1 MTNVIIMPV
10 LTTLNIP
17 ANRVLEAAITEPPLD
32 AVIVIGNQK
41 GKFYLA
47 SSTGNLGSLLILL
60 RRAELSINQRVIDSL
75 DNNQP

>member
-1 MTNVIIMPV
+1 MTNVIVLPT

-32 AVIVIGNQK
+32 TVIVIGNQK
-41 GKFYLA
+41 GKFYFA